1 MTEIEQI
8 ENQVRTKLKELWECN
23 KKSHVLAEEIN
34 ELMRQRRRQIEA
46 TDRKEGAE
54 RA

>member
-1 MTEIEQI
+1 
-8 ENQVRTKLKELWECN
+8 VRTKLKELWACN

-34 ELMRQRRRQIEA
+34 ELMRQRKQQTEE